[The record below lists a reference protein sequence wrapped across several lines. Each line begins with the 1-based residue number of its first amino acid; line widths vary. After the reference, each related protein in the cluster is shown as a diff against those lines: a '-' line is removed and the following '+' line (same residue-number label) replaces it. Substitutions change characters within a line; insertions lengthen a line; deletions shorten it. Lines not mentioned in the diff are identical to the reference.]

1 MNRTR
6 STSTFRPAARALAL
20 LLAAPFAA
28 LVAQAPAADP
38 FAGHWQGKVTVQGMT
53 LELALHVDK
62 QGDGYTATLDSLS
75 QGAEGIPVAT
85 FTVDG
90 ETCTADVK
98 AIGGKLSLR
107 LQKGTPDH
115 LVGELVQR
123 GLSMP
128 TDLAR
133 VTEVQKPKR
142 PQEPKPPFPYH
153 SEDVH
158 YHHDPA
164 RSLADSFGTGES
176 KDGVTL
182 AGTLTLPEGKGPFPA
197 AVMITGSGPQD
208 RDETLLGHKPFLVI
222 ADALTRAGVAVLRV
236 DDRGTG
242 KSTGSFAHATSADF
256 ARDALAGVHYL
267 KTRSEID
274 ASRIGLIGHSEGGI
288 VAPMVAAGEGKGVI
302 AFAVL
307 IAPPGVAL
315 GDVIVHQSQLIAKA
329 EGANETDRKADDQ
342 LMQAVVRIVSSD
354 AAPEER
360 SKQMREAIA
369 HAWESMTESAK
380 KEAGGSLESLQKQ
393 TERMDSPW
401 MRFLVA
407 RDPAVDLKAMTCPT
421 LALFGGLDLQV
432 DPAQNEPPLRAAL
445 ESSGKAKA
453 TIVVLPEHNHL
464 FQHTKTGKPS
474 EYATNEET
482 FSEEAIAVI
491 REWIQKHVVAAK
503 G

>member
-1 MNRTR
+1 MNPTP
-6 STSTFRPAARALAL
+6 SASSLLPAVRALAL
-20 LLAAPFAA
+20 LLAAPVAA
-28 LVAQAPAADP
+28 LVAQTPAADP
-38 FAGHWQGKVTVQGMT
+38 FAGHWQGKVTVQGTT
-53 LELALHVDK
+53 LELALHVEK
-62 QGDGYTATLDSLS
+62 HGDAYTATLDSLS

-90 ETCTADVK
+90 ETCKADVK
-98 AIGGKLSLR
+98 AIGGMLALR

-123 GLSMP
+123 GVAMP

-133 VTEVQKPKR
+133 VSEVQKPKR
-142 PQEPKPPFPYH
+142 PQEPKPPFPYR
-153 SEDVH
+153 SEDVT

-164 RSLADSFGTGES
+164 RSLTESFGTGES
-176 KDGVTL
+176 KEGVTL

-197 AVMITGSGPQD
+197 AVMITGSGAQD

-222 ADALTRAGVAVLRV
+222 ADALTRAGLAVLRV

-242 KSTGSFAHATSADF
+242 KSTGSFADATSADF
-256 ARDALAGVHYL
+256 ARDALAGVRYL

-274 ASRIGLIGHSEGGI
+274 PTRIGLIGHSEGGI
-288 VAPMVAAGEGKGVI
+288 VAPMVAAGEGKSEV

-307 IAPPGVAL
+307 IAPPGVSL
-315 GDVIVHQSQLIAKA
+315 GEVIVHQSRLIAKA
-329 EGANETDRKADDQ
+329 EGADENDRAADDQ
-342 LMQAVVRIVSSD
+342 LMQAVVRIVASD

-360 SKQMREAIA
+360 KKQLGEAIA
-369 HAWESMTESAK
+369 RAWEAMSETAR

-401 MRFLVA
+401 MRFLVV

-421 LALFGGLDLQV
+421 LALFGGKDLQV
-432 DPAQNEPPLRAAL
+432 DPAQNEPPLRAAI
-445 ESSGKAKA
+445 EASGKAKS

-482 FSEEAIAVI
+482 FSEVAIAVI
-491 REWIQKHVVAAK
+491 REWIGKNVLADRK
-503 G
+503 